1 MSNYK
6 IMKSI
11 LKINSSAI
19 VTVRGT
25 DIDTCEIEWQEGTTP
40 ISKED
45 IKAQFPIVESEL
57 TDEEKELI
65 SRGA

>member
-1 MSNYK
+1 MSSYI

-11 LKINSSAI
+11 LKINPSAT
-19 VTVRGT
+19 VTVTGS
-25 DIDTCEIEWQEGTTP
+25 DIDTCEIKWQEGTTP

-57 TDEEKELI
+57 TEDEKKLI
-65 SRGA
+65 NYEA